1 MRDASPN
8 MGHNILAL
16 LEIQDKVSLLITQN
30 VDRLHQKAGSTSVL
44 DLHGRIDKVI
54 CVNCKLP
61 IARQEIQDWLISKN
75 PEIKIDHLEAKPD
88 GDASLSQDLNYT
100 AFKIPSCNECGGI
113 LKPDVVFFGGT
124 IPKERYE
131 RGREAILASDALLVI
146 GSSLQVYSGYSFC
159 RFAKDH
165 RKPIVILN
173 DGPTRADQMALLKCE
188 DDCQRLLRDY
198 TLT

>member
-1 MRDASPN
+1 M
-8 MGHNILAL
+8 AL
-16 LEIQDKVSLLITQN
+16 LEIQNKVSLLITQN
-30 VDRLHQKAGSTSVL
+30 VDRLHQKAGSNSVL

-54 CVNCKLP
+54 CVNCKLL

-75 PEIKIDHLEAKPD
+75 QEIKSDYLEAKPD
-88 GDASLSQDLNYT
+88 GDASLSQDFNYT
-100 AFKIPSCNECGGI
+100 AFRIPSCHKCGGI

-131 RGREAILASDALLVI
+131 LGREAILSSDALLVI

-165 RKPIVILN
+165 GKPIVILN
-173 DGPTRADQMALLKCE
+173 DGPTRADPMVLFKCE
-188 DDCQRLLRDY
+188 DDCEILLGDY